1 MPLELINTIA
11 ALTTAAVIVATAVA
25 AIAQLRHLR
34 AGNQI
39 AGFLTLRT
47 MLDDDA
53 HQRAIA
59 VLEREGDLTRDQAYL
74 AYTRAVFSN
83 DAIPGGDRYREVR
96 AAVVMIANSFEVM
109 GTLVR
114 NGIVDRRLFLEQYC
128 STIMNMWKRLEPY
141 IAAAREIQADDGIWE
156 DFEYLTALS
165 RTFIAQHP
173 SVFPK
178 DMPRLLPS
186 YQGGQ
191 TQPGHA
197 QPG

>member
-1 MPLELINTIA
+1 MPLEIVNTIA
-11 ALTTAAVIVATAVA
+11 ALTTAAVIAATAVA
-25 AIAQLRHLR
+25 ALAQLRHLR

-59 VLEREGDLTRDQAYL
+59 LLEREGDLTHDQDYQAY
-74 AYTRAVFSN
+74 TKAVFAN
-83 DAIPGGDRYREVR
+83 IPIPGNDRFREVR

-128 STIMNMWKRLEPY
+128 STIVNMWRRLEHY
-141 IAAAREIQADDGIWE
+141 IAAAREVQADDGIWE
-156 DFEYLTALS
+156 DFEYLAALS
-165 RTFIAQHP
+165 RDFIAQHQ
-173 SVFPK
+173 SVYPK
-178 DMPRLLPS
+178 GVPRMLPS
-186 YQGGQ
+186 HE
-191 TQPGHA
+191 TRRRA
-197 QPG
+197 D